1 MEKKDFARQENLCRE
16 RFIEAGTCFH
26 VCSRENH
33 PVMFHGD
40 DEFKAVMNIIAFVAF
55 LYNDIQI
62 FTFEVMSN
70 HLHFAL
76 SGEIERIRRFLRV
89 LVTKLASSPA
99 LRDSSASII
108 KLDFR
113 ILPIDSLENLR
124 NVISYVNRNGFVVNS
139 DHSPFSYPWGAN
151 RYFFNPE
158 AKSRFQSCG
167 TRATCVLK
175 RNLFHSDRLAKVSS
189 VIILDGYVS
198 PACFCHIEEAESFF
212 RSGWHYFH
220 KVSRDVEAAKD
231 IAGAIGESIFY
242 NDDELFSVA
251 ASVSAKKF
259 GRPSSATLSKEEK
272 VEVARLLHYDYNATN
287 KQVSRV
293 LKIGI
298 EDVNLLFPKKS
309 V

>member
-1 MEKKDFARQENLCRE
+1 
-16 RFIEAGTCFH
+16 
-26 VCSRENH
+26 
-33 PVMFHGD
+33 MFHGD

-89 LVTKLASSPA
+89 LVTKLASSPV

-175 RNLFHSDRLAKVSS
+175 RDLFHSDRLAKVPS

-251 ASVSAKKF
+251 ASVSVKKF